1 MRRREFVTLL
11 GGVAIGWPLAA
22 RAEQSVM
29 RRVGILWPAA
39 SPPAPPRMEW
49 FAQALRQLGF
59 SEGSNLTIELRYAQ
73 AGRQQIAELAAEL
86 ARMKVDVIV
95 AFGDLA
101 PKEAQQASKTIPIV
115 AMADD
120 ILGAGIVTSLSRPG
134 GNTTGTTIMAQ
145 ELSQK
150 RLELLREMHPGMRRV
165 AALWDPTTGLSQVSA
180 TERAARA
187 LKLELQTLEVRRPE
201 DVVGVFH
208 SAQVGGAEGLSVF
221 SSPLLSSV
229 IHEII
234 DLSAKSR
241 LPTIYQWKEH
251 VEAGGLISYGPSLE
265 VIWKQSATLAAKI
278 LNGTKPADIP
288 VEQPAKL
295 EIAVNARAAKA
306 LGITIPASVLVQ
318 ADEVIE

>member
-1 MRRREFVTLL
+1 
-11 GGVAIGWPLAA
+11 
-22 RAEQSVM
+22 
-29 RRVGILWPAA
+29 
-39 SPPAPPRMEW
+39 MEW
-49 FAQALRQLGF
+49 FTQALRQLGF

-73 AGRQQIAELAAEL
+73 AGRQQMPELAAEL

-201 DVVGVFH
+201 DVVGAFH

-265 VIWKQSATLAAKI
+265 VMWKQSATLAAKI

-295 EIAVNARAAKA
+295 EIAVNARAAKT

-318 ADEVIE
+318 AGEVIE